1 VKILLAVDG
10 STQSDAAVAEVAQRP
25 WPKGSV
31 IRVLSAVENVP
42 MGLVGLLSAYFTELT
57 DSIKVHAQASVD
69 DAVETL
75 IKTFGDSMEVY
86 GDAINGSPKH
96 VIVDE
101 ANTWG
106 ADLIVVGAYGHGA
119 LERFVLGSVP
129 QAVVHHAHCSVEV
142 VRSRGPAK
150 Q

>member
-1 VKILLAVDG
+1 
-10 STQSDAAVAEVAQRP
+10 
-25 WPKGSV
+25 
-31 IRVLSAVENVP
+31 LSAIENVP
-42 MGLVGLLSAYFTELT
+42 LGLVGLPVTYFHELT
-57 DSIKVHAQASVD
+57 DTIKSHAQVAVD
-69 DAVETL
+69 AAVGKL

-119 LERFVLGSVP
+119 LERSVLGSVP
-129 QAVVHHAHCSVEV
+129 QAVVHHAPCSVEI
-142 VRSRGPAK
+142 VRSREPAK

>member
-1 VKILLAVDG
+1 MKILLAVDG
-10 STQSDAAVAEVAQRP
+10 SAQSDEAVAEVARRP

-42 MGLVGLLSAYFTELT
+42 LGLVGLPVTYFKELT
-57 DSIKVHAQASVD
+57 DSIKSHAQTAVD
-69 DAVETL
+69 AALEKL
-75 IKTFGDSMEVY
+75 IKTFGDSVEVY
-86 GDAINGSPKH
+86 GDAINGSPKQ

-106 ADLIVVGAYGHGA
+106 ADLIVVGAYGHGS

-129 QAVVHHAHCSVEV
+129 QAVVHHADCSVEI

>member
-10 STQSDAAVAEVAQRP
+10 SAQSDEAVAEVARRP

-42 MGLVGLLSAYFTELT
+42 MGLVGLPAAYFTEVT
-57 DSIKVHAQASVD
+57 NSIGSHAQAVVD
-69 DAVETL
+69 AAVEKL
-75 IKTFGDSMEVY
+75 IKTFGDSIEVK
-86 GDAINGSPKH
+86 GDTVNGSPKH

-119 LERFVLGSVP
+119 LERFLIGSVS
-129 QAVVHHAHCSVEV
+129 QAVVQHAHCPVEV
-142 VRSRGPAK
+142 VRSRRPAK

>member
-1 VKILLAVDG
+1 
-10 STQSDAAVAEVAQRP
+10 
-25 WPKGSV
+25 
-31 IRVLSAVENVP
+31 
-42 MGLVGLLSAYFTELT
+42 
-57 DSIKVHAQASVD
+57 
-69 DAVETL
+69 
-75 IKTFGDSMEVY
+75 MEVY

-129 QAVVHHAHCSVEV
+129 QAVVHHAKCSVEI
-142 VRSRGPAK
+142 VRSHGPAK